1 MYSPTPL
8 VYSPNAEGHGGPAYK
23 AVPHLRPNLTIMC
36 DHPLSSVPLSPVM
49 EWGGGRLVSAAL
61 RYRCALQ
68 PFRYITLEC
77 GERGRQDHRSRSRTA
92 EYRRK
97 E

>member
-36 DHPLSSVPLSPVM
+36 DHPLSSVPLSLSPVM

-68 PFRYITLEC
+68 PFRDHPGVW
-77 GERGRQDHRSRSRTA
+77 GERAAGPQEQEQDGGI
-92 EYRRK
+92 
-97 E
+97 